1 MATFLLSH
9 RHAPAECRFAFAAW
23 RGFDSP
29 LRHSSA
35 LATCGGAP
43 EQGGAEHML
52 IWTVEAESD
61 AQAMSLLPPWLAER
75 TEVRLV
81 GEVSIP

>member
-1 MATFLLSH
+1 MQFVLSH
-9 RHAPAECRFAFAAW
+9 RHAPEQCGVAFAAW
-23 RGFDSP
+23 RGFESP

-43 EQGGAEHML
+43 GQGSAEHLL
-52 IWTVEAESD
+52 IWTVDAETEAE
-61 AQAMSLLPPWLAER
+61 AIALLPPWLAER